1 MAHPCLAARPP
12 PTPTQ
17 PKGDHIATIAID
29 AGDAAELAEIL
40 RYIAGWI
47 RTLADN
53 NNITP
58 PICRGNRYT
67 TDDLHADLTTIAD
80 QLETTNI
87 SP

>member
-1 MAHPCLAARPP
+1 M
-12 PTPTQ
+12 
-17 PKGDHIATIAID
+17 ATIAID

-53 NNITP
+53 NITP
-58 PICRGNRYT
+58 PICRGDHYT
-67 TDDLHADLTTIAD
+67 TDDLHADLTTIAH